1 MEFGPINSAG
11 LRDKERYYGTFPKD
25 LIEKI
30 KLLYVG
36 AFYKQ

>member
-1 MEFGPINSAG
+1 MEFDPIYPAG
-11 LRDKERYYGTFPKD
+11 SRDKERYYGTFSKE